1 MRPYRPAAFPQCR
14 RRGALIYAHELAVSP
29 APMMRAARRRFALR
43 PQARWLG
50 EGAVELVFGNTI
62 DAATNARAQC
72 AAAILRAAA
81 LPGVA
86 DVVPAYATVTVVLDS
101 DTRVDREAFAAD
113 LLARVGADAN
123 TDTGSTRLVRLP
135 TCYDGVD
142 LAAVAAH
149 AGIAVDAVIARHCA
163 PEYRVAMLGFLPGF
177 PYLIGLD
184 PSIAMPRLDT
194 PRAAVPA
201 GAVGIGGWQT
211 GIYPVASPG
220 GWRLI
225 GRVAATLF
233 DPERDPPT
241 LLRPGDR
248 LRFVPVTARAL
259 ESTPVEFVA

>member
-1 MRPYRPAAFPQCR
+1 MR
-14 RRGALIYAHELAVSP
+14 S
-29 APMMRAARRRFALR
+29 ARRRYALS

-62 DAATNARAQC
+62 DVATNLRAQR

-81 LPGVA
+81 LPGVV
-86 DVVPAYATVTVVLDS
+86 DVVPAYVTVTVILDR

-113 LLARVGADAN
+113 LLARVGEDAAAE
-123 TDTGSTRLVRLP
+123 SAPPRLVRVP
-135 TCYDGVD
+135 TCYDGTD

-149 AGIAVDAVIARHCA
+149 AGISVDAVIARHSGV
-163 PEYRVAMLGFLPGF
+163 EYRVAMLGFLPGF

-194 PRAAVPA
+194 PRAEVPA
-201 GAVGIGGWQT
+201 GSVGIGGWQT

-225 GRVAATLF
+225 GRVAAALF
-233 DPERDPPT
+233 DPRAEPPT
-241 LLRPGDR
+241 LLQPGDR
-248 LRFVPVTARAL
+248 LRFMPVASRELARA
-259 ESTPVEFVA
+259 PVEIST